1 MAFLS
6 AGAVFTQWG
15 IFAEQIKFLRF
26 LRDLKNIFECASR
39 RNLSNHSN
47 LTVIFGK
54 FVKSNKIETARA
66 LLACYQ
72 RDARN
77 RTEKKVS
84 QKAQKAQK
92 CFPSEKCLEWL
103 RIPNICGANNI
114 SAISAIS
121 AGLKKKFGRFGKFG
135 RFLPRRGTSLL
146 MSRRNSGNSR
156 NVFLRKMT
164 LENLPTK
171 YLRSK

>member
-1 MAFLS
+1 MSLFRLARCLRNGDICGANNISAISAIS
-6 AGAVFTQWG
+6 AGPKKNFVRFGKFGRFLPRRGTSLLMSRRNSGNSRNVFLWKNASSG
-15 IFAEQIKFLRF
+15 CVYHIFAKQIIFLRYLRF

-77 RTEKKVS
+77 RTEKKVP
-84 QKAQKAQK
+84 QK
-92 CFPSEKCLEWL
+92 
-103 RIPNICGANNI
+103 
-114 SAISAIS
+114 
-121 AGLKKKFGRFGKFG
+121 
-135 RFLPRRGTSLL
+135 
-146 MSRRNSGNSR
+146 
-156 NVFLRKMT
+156 
-164 LENLPTK
+164 
-171 YLRSK
+171 

>member
-1 MAFLS
+1 MSRRNSGNSRNVFLRKNAS
-6 AGAVFTQWG
+6 SGCAYQ
-15 IFAEQIKFLRF
+15 IFAEQIIFLRYLRF

-54 FVKSNKIETARA
+54 FVKSNKIGTARA

-92 CFPSEKCLEWL
+92 CFPSEKCLKWL
-103 RIPNICGANNI
+103 RIPNICRANKI
-114 SAISAIS
+114 SAIWLSPSGRRAKPSAIS
-121 AGLKKKFGRFGKFG
+121 AGLKKN
-135 RFLPRRGTSLL
+135 LL
-146 MSRRNSGNSR
+146 DLGNLGD
-156 NVFLRKMT
+156 FCPKGAL
-164 LENLPTK
+164 L
-171 YLRSK
+171 Y